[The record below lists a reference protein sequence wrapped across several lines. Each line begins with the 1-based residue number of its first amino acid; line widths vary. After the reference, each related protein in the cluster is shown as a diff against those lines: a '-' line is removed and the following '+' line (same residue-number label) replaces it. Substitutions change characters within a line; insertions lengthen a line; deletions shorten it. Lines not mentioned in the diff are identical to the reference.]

1 MKRIAL
7 SVFVVLAV
15 TSFCSGQWLERRVVI
30 GDTLGGITLRGE
42 VVVNPLSGNEYIEA
56 TGVRVFNPAALQ
68 KVRDF
73 RIGNLVVFCPP
84 SGKGYILR
92 DTAFVVDAATDTIIG
107 ATALPFYP
115 YELAYSRTSN
125 KLYLGGIQTNAVL
138 VFDPEGDSVMGTIEV
153 GHATYDLVWDSLRNR
168 VYEAGY
174 TDTICVI
181 DCGADTVLA
190 KVRLSFIGCSSLA
203 LAEASGK
210 LYCAGDPDTTGGDN
224 VLVVS
229 TDSLVP
235 VGAVV
240 GLSYPDAMVYNPVT
254 ERLYCPNEESLF
266 IVDCR
271 TDSVR
276 SQLEAPYVTALA
288 VNTLD
293 GRVYLGLEDSTR
305 LAVLDTLD
313 SIAGWIP
320 TPNVPTQHTSA
331 LAFRPD
337 RNELY
342 GITSASR
349 VFVVDASADTVA
361 GVLNYAT
368 YLPRQMV
375 HNPAGNKLYL
385 LCAAQDELVVVDSTL
400 AVSERLPGL
409 AVSTYAQPV
418 LNPALNRLY
427 VADADEFRVID
438 CSRDSLLRVHGMYGI
453 SRARAVLVP
462 YLSRLYVFSASTG
475 TGGDSVYAYD
485 CLRDTVTSVMLV
497 SDDVPSAVYD
507 PRSNRVFFCCADAP
521 TLRALDPVTN
531 TVVKTFDLVGGSYRG
546 KMALNLDLGRLYYV
560 DQSPDI
566 IFTIDVLTDSVLAA
580 ESLPENVDSLFLNRR
595 LQKLYLCG
603 DDQTL
608 VFDCAMGTV
617 VDTVSAGYSNSGL
630 MDDRN
635 DKLYLR
641 DGEVVDCR
649 YDSIVTQLDSIN
661 PRCMAWDAIDN
672 RVFQATTSRLY
683 VYRDDPYGVEEQRVE
698 LREQRFATIVRGVL
712 FLPRDGLGTRSGLS
726 DNPVMSRAALLDI
739 SGRKVLDLRPGRN
752 DVRALPA
759 GVYFVRHVVDN
770 RTTKV
775 VVER

>member
-1 MKRIAL
+1 MMRIAL
-7 SVFVVLAV
+7 SVIFFAA
-15 TSFCSGQWLERRVVI
+15 TSVCSGQWLERQVVI
-30 GDTLGGITLRGE
+30 GDTLGGISLRGG
-42 VVVNPLSGNEYIEA
+42 VVENPISGNEYIEA
-56 TGVRVFNPAALQ
+56 ARLRVFDPATVE
-68 KVRDF
+68 KVTDP
-73 RIGNLVVFCPP
+73 GTGGPVVFCPP
-84 SGKGYILR
+84 SGKGYVIR
-92 DTAFVVDAATDTIIG
+92 DTLLILDAAADTIID

-115 YELAYSRTSN
+115 YRFAYSRTSN
-125 KLYLGGIQTNAVL
+125 KLYLGSIDTSAVA
-138 VFDPEGDSVMGTIEV
+138 VFDPEGDTVMGTIEV
-153 GHATYDLVWDSLRNR
+153 GHICYELLWDSLRNR
-168 VYEAGY
+168 VYNVGY
-174 TDTICVI
+174 SDTLSVI
-181 DCGADTVLA
+181 DCGADIVAAEVKLGI
-190 KVRLSFIGCSSLA
+190 SEIGLLA
-203 LAEASGK
+203 LAEPSGK
-210 LYCAGDPDTTGGDN
+210 LYCAGFPESPDSDY

-229 TDSLVP
+229 ADSLVP
-235 VGAVV
+235 VGAIA
-240 GLSYPDAMVYNPVT
+240 GLSLPDTMVYSPVT
-254 ERLYCPNEESLF
+254 ERLYCPNEESLY

-271 TDSVR
+271 TDSIR
-276 SQLEAPYVTALA
+276 TQLEAPYVTALA

-293 GRVYLGLEDSTR
+293 GRVYLGLEDSTQ

-313 SIAGWIP
+313 SIAGRIG
-320 TPNVPTQHTSA
+320 TPDVPSQYTAA

-342 GITSASR
+342 GVTTASR

-385 LCAAQDELVVVDSTL
+385 LCTAQDELVVVDSTL
-400 AVSERLPGL
+400 TVSERLPGL

-418 LNPALNRLY
+418 LNPTLNRLY

-453 SRARAVLVP
+453 SRARVVLVP
-462 YLSRLYVFSASTG
+462 YLNRLYVFSASTG

-485 CLRDTVTSVMLV
+485 CLRDTVSSVMLV

-507 PRSNRVFFCCADAP
+507 PRSNRIFFCCADAP

-531 TVVKTFDLVGGSYRG
+531 IVVKTFDLVGGSYRG

-580 ESLPENVDSLFLNRR
+580 ESLPVQADSMFLNRR

-617 VDTVSAGYSNSGL
+617 VDTISAGYSYSGL
-630 MDDRN
+630 MDERN

-641 DGEVVDCR
+641 GGEVIDCR
-649 YDSIVTQLDSIN
+649 YDSIVTQLDSIS

-683 VYRDDPYGVEEQRVE
+683 VYRDDPYGIAAEPVGARPHWH
-698 LREQRFATIVRGVL
+698 ATIIRSVL
-712 FLPRDGLGTRSGLS
+712 FLPETAGAERSAVGAHL
-726 DNPVMSRAALLDI
+726 MDI
-739 SGRKVLDLRPGRN
+739 SGRRVLDLRPGRN

-759 GVYFVRHVVDN
+759 GVYFVRQVVGN